1 MAEQEDA
8 RGPKFL
14 EPIMSMAPHQ
24 MIISGLLAI
33 ASIIAIMGLWQWAT
47 APSWQTLLVGEEPAV
62 VSDSISE
69 LETAGITY
77 RVSSGGTMIEVPREQ
92 VADAEVALASAGI
105 SSSPVVGYE
114 LLDNQGF
121 STSSFQQRVNYQRA
135 LEGELTRTILDLD
148 QVLAASVH
156 LSIPEDELFTDEEE
170 PPTASVVIDPASGFS
185 SRSVEGIVNV
195 VAAAVPGMTPD
206 GVTVTDTAGRVL
218 TDGGGSAANDAM
230 TNRRA
235 IEQQLETSAQTMLIA
250 AFGQENALVR
260 VSAELNLDENERET
274 VTYNPESQVAL
285 REQSIVEQ
293 YAGGSEVAAGI
304 VGVTDELLDS
314 ATTADTDGTDYAR
327 NEQTSEF
334 AVDRVRTVERSAS
347 GQVTRLS
354 VAVVVNDSLD
364 PQPNLQQVSDV
375 VAAAVGLDPDRGDVI
390 AVEAIA
396 FDERFVEALESAPD
410 AAEAPGDPLA
420 PIAPYLGIAQTALG
434 VLLLIMIVLS
444 LRKGVKTFTANL
456 KPVDVEVLDLDALE
470 AGDEEDDEAS
480 DETSTDDEDSSE
492 DDDADSDADGE
503 MKSLEAGPRSAN
515 DVMRIID
522 SQPIE
527 VAALLR
533 SWADEGVKN

>member
-1 MAEQEDA
+1 MAEQDGG

-24 MIISGLLAI
+24 MIISGLLAV

-62 VSDSISE
+62 VSESIGE

-105 SSSPVVGYE
+105 SSSTIVGYE

-156 LSIPEDELFTDEEE
+156 LSIPEDELFSDEED
-170 PPTASVVIDPASGFS
+170 PPSASVVIDPGTSFS
-185 SRSVEGIVNV
+185 SRSVEGIVNL

-218 TDGGGSAANDAM
+218 TDGGGSPAGDAL
-230 TNRRA
+230 TNQRA

-274 VTYNPESQVAL
+274 VTYNPDSQVAL
-285 REQSIVEQ
+285 REQSIIEQ
-293 YAGGSEVAAGI
+293 YAGGSEAAAGI
-304 VGVTDELLDS
+304 VGVTDDLLDT
-314 ATTADTDGTDYAR
+314 ATTADTDGTDYTR
-327 NEQTSEF
+327 NENTSEF
-334 AVDRVRTVERSAS
+334 GVDRVRTVERSAS

-354 VAVVVNDSLD
+354 VAVVVNEGLD

-396 FDERFVEALESAPD
+396 FDERFVEALETAPD
-410 AAEAPGDPLA
+410 AAAAPSDPLA
-420 PIAPYLGIAQTALG
+420 PIAPYLGIAQTAFA
-434 VLLLIMIVLS
+434 VLLILMVVLS

-470 AGDEEDDEAS
+470 EGS
-480 DETSTDDEDSSE
+480 
-492 DDDADSDADGE
+492 DDADDKDDDTSDDATSDGSSSSDDQDSE
-503 MKSLEAGPRSAN
+503 IKSLEAGPRSAS